1 MVSSLLADYPTTNC
15 VVWTFS
21 SERPVFVQDENAC
34 KAAWTFHVSKI
45 RITEI
50 GYFQT
55 LLGFLS
61 YFGYVKNY
69 LEIEGNQKI
78 VIY

>member
-1 MVSSLLADYPTTNC
+1 MVSSLLADYPTTTR